1 MSLRTLL
8 LAVVSSPAMR
18 MTLSSSTVPPQLSLK
33 KQQVSLRKAEEVA
46 GGKDSLNGRHVT
58 SEGTTRQRPYMGV
71 ADGEVEGTRILK
83 QRLMVLMSVKKMP
96 RGSVK
101 RSWETVQ

>member
-1 MSLRTLL
+1 M
-8 LAVVSSPAMR
+8 
-18 MTLSSSTVPPQLSLK
+18 
-33 KQQVSLRKAEEVA
+33 SLRKAEEVV

-58 SEGTTRQRPYMGV
+58 AEGTTRQRPYMGV
-71 ADGEVEGTRILK
+71 ADGEVAGKRILK